1 MSDDD
6 EEGKYEYNPSYEDY
20 LENVINDAIDILD
33 GNMEPIDWKNQD
45 YPELLR
51 KLSEHLESL

>member
-1 MSDDD
+1 MSDNEAYID
-6 EEGKYEYNPSYEDY
+6 PSYVDY
-20 LENVINDAIDILD
+20 LEQIINDATDILD
-33 GNMEPIDWKNQD
+33 GNMEPIDWRDQD